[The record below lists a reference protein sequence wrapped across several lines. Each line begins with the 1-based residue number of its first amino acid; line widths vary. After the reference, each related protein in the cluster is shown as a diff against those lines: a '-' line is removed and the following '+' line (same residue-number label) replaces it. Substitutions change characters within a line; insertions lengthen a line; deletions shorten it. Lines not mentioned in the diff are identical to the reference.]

1 MRFYKDPNKIYLDSA
16 KASPLY
22 FELLKWRN
30 NYEKKFL
37 IDKSEIRNDH
47 ERVVENVRFE
57 VSSFFNVKNGDVF
70 FNTSFS
76 QSFQSLINELKP
88 NPIFI
93 VIENDYPAISDAI
106 KKNNHKIIYV
116 KNDENI
122 EKNLES
128 AVKIY
133 NPDFLAISIV
143 QWIDGIKLDLDFLKT
158 LKSTN
163 KKFTI
168 IGDGTQF
175 CGTSKFNFDKSPF
188 DVVISSGYKWMLSGY
203 GIAFILIKKSFYKNK
218 FIDLNKAQMKECF
231 EMGHYD
237 MLAIGSLSF
246 SLKKLEKSIDSIEKK
261 LNEYSKILMSE
272 LAKLGLINKK
282 IKNRIKHSTIFNI
295 DDPNGKLYKFL
306 SKNNFVCSQR
316 GNGVRLSLNFF
327 NTKSEIRTLIQ
338 TLKKFN

>member
-30 NYEKKFL
+30 NYEKKSL
-37 IDKSEIRNDH
+37 IDKSEIRNFH

-246 SLKKLEKSIDSIEKK
+246 SLKKLVKSIDSIEKK

>member
-30 NYEKKFL
+30 NYEKKSL
-37 IDKSEIRNDH
+37 VDKSEIRKDH
-47 ERVVENVRFE
+47 ETVVENVRYE
-57 VSSFFNVKNGDVF
+57 VSSFFNVKNGDVL

-76 QSFQSLINELKP
+76 QSFHSLINELKP
-88 NPIFI
+88 NQTFI
-93 VIENDYPAISDAI
+93 ILEDDYPAISDSI
-106 KKNNHKIIYV
+106 KKNNHKIFFV

-122 EKNLES
+122 EKNLEN

-133 NPDFLAISIV
+133 KPDFLAISIV
-143 QWIDGIKLDLDFLKT
+143 QWIDGIKLDLDFLKS

-163 KKFTI
+163 KNLTI

-175 CGTSKFNFDKSPF
+175 CGTGKFNFDKSPF
-188 DVVISSGYKWMLSGY
+188 DVVISSGYKWMFSGY
-203 GIAFILIKKSFYKNK
+203 GIAFILIKQSFYKNK
-218 FIDLNKAQMKECF
+218 FIALNKSQMKECF

-246 SLKKLEKSIDSIEKK
+246 SLKRLEKSIDSIEKK
-261 LNEYSKILMSE
+261 LNEYSQILMSE
-272 LAKLGLINKK
+272 LTELGLINKK
-282 IKNRIKHSTIFNI
+282 IKNRKQHSTIFNI
-295 DDPNGKLYKFL
+295 DDTDGRLYKFL

-316 GNGVRLSLNFF
+316 GSGVRLSLNFF

-338 TLKKFN
+338 ALKKFN

>member
-16 KASPLY
+16 KACPLY

-30 NYEKKFL
+30 NYEKKSL
-37 IDKSEIRNDH
+37 VDKSEIRKDH
-47 ERVVENVRFE
+47 KTVVENVRDE

-76 QSFQSLINELKP
+76 QSFHSLISELKP
-88 NPIFI
+88 KPTFI
-93 VIENDYPAISDAI
+93 VLEDDYPAISDSI
-106 KKNNHKIIYV
+106 RKNNHKIIYV

-122 EKNLES
+122 EKNLEN
-128 AVKIY
+128 AVKIH

-143 QWIDGIKLDLDFLKT
+143 QWIDGIKLDLDFLKS
-158 LKSTN
+158 LKLIN
-163 KKFTI
+163 KNLTI

-188 DVVISSGYKWMLSGY
+188 DVLISSGYKWMFAGY
-203 GIAFILIKKSFYKNK
+203 GIAFILIKQSFYKNK
-218 FIDLNKAQMKECF
+218 FIALNKSQMKECF

-246 SLKKLEKSIDSIEKK
+246 SLKRLEKSINSIEKK
-261 LNEYSKILMSE
+261 LNEYSQILMSE
-272 LAKLGLINKK
+272 LTELGLINKK
-282 IKNRIKHSTIFNI
+282 IKNRQQHSTIFNI
-295 DDPNGKLYKFL
+295 DDSNGKLFKFL
-306 SKNNFVCSQR
+306 SKNNFICSQR

-327 NTKSEIRTLIQ
+327 NTKSEIKTLIE

>member
-30 NYEKKFL
+30 NYEKKSL
-37 IDKSEIRNDH
+37 VDKSEIRKDH
-47 ERVVENVRFE
+47 ETVVENVRYE
-57 VSSFFNVKNGDVF
+57 VSSFFNVKNGDVL

-76 QSFQSLINELKP
+76 QSFHSLINELKP
-88 NPIFI
+88 NPTFI
-93 VIENDYPAISDAI
+93 ILEDDYPAISDSI
-106 KKNNHKIIYV
+106 RKNNHKIFFV

-122 EKNLES
+122 EKNLEN

-133 NPDFLAISIV
+133 KPDFLAISIV
-143 QWIDGIKLDLDFLKT
+143 QWIDGIKLDLDFLKS

-163 KKFTI
+163 KNLTI

-175 CGTSKFNFDKSPF
+175 CGTSKFNFHKSPF
-188 DVVISSGYKWMLSGY
+188 DVVISSGYKWMFSGY
-203 GIAFILIKKSFYKNK
+203 GIAFILIKQSFYKNK
-218 FIDLNKAQMKECF
+218 FIALNKSQMKECF

-246 SLKKLEKSIDSIEKK
+246 SLKRLEKSIDSIEKK
-261 LNEYSKILMSE
+261 LNEYSQILMSE
-272 LAKLGLINKK
+272 LTELGLINKK
-282 IKNRIKHSTIFNI
+282 IKNRKQHSTIFNI
-295 DDPNGKLYKFL
+295 DDTDGRLYKFL

-316 GNGVRLSLNFF
+316 GSGVRLSLNFF

-338 TLKKFN
+338 ALKKFN